1 MPLPS
6 TNLSNDL
13 QRKLEDFVRNHDF
26 IELYKEYNWGMDTWQ
41 NGFPNILRLE
51 IKITKA
57 AKNNLLKKED
67 ILAVAKWGNLR
78 NIQGVRCPETITL
91 PIFENEHPDK
101 KIEDDPSGLIRI
113 LQGKIEGLGL
123 PI

>member
-57 AKNNLLKKED
+57 AKNNLLKK
-67 ILAVAKWGNLR
+67 G
-78 NIQGVRCPETITL
+78 RC
-91 PIFENEHPDK
+91 F
-101 KIEDDPSGLIRI
+101 GCC
-113 LQGKIEGLGL
+113 
-123 PI
+123 

>member
-1 MPLPS
+1 MPFPT
-6 TNLSNDL
+6 TNLSKDL

-51 IKITKA
+51 IKITKI

-67 ILAVAKWGNLR
+67 VLAVAKWGNLR
-78 NIQGVRCPETITL
+78 NIQKVKCPETITL
-91 PIFENEHPDK
+91 PIFENEHPNK